1 MLKVHEL
8 CKSFGDKKVLNNV
21 SFEIHKG
28 EIVGL
33 VGENGA
39 GKSTLLHILATLQK
53 QSSGH
58 FFIDGQSDK
67 NLRHIR
73 KRIGFVP
80 QEIALWEDFTVKEN
94 MKFFE
99 KLSWKRVSDETLK
112 ALCEAMHLHVW
123 DTLVGSLSGGMK
135 RKLNMAISL
144 IHDPPILLLDEPT
157 VGIDLKSKKEIA
169 NYLMSV
175 STENDKTILYISH
188 DMDEIKTMC
197 DRVISIGDDPFYEQ
211 ILTQAGMEVTPLNN
225 SKE

>member
-1 MLKVHEL
+1 MLRVHEIS
-8 CKSFGDKKVLNNV
+8 KNYGKKQILNNV
-21 SFEIHKG
+21 SFEINKG

-58 FFIDGQSDK
+58 FTIHGESDN
-67 NLRHIR
+67 NLRQIR
-73 KRIGFVP
+73 KHIGFVP

-99 KLSWKRVSDETLK
+99 QLSWKRVSDDTLK

-123 DTLVGSLSGGMK
+123 DTQVRSLSGGMK

-169 NYLMSV
+169 HYLSRV
-175 STENDKTILYISH
+175 SATNDKTILYISH
-188 DMDEIKTMC
+188 DMDEITSMC
-197 DRVISIGDDPFYEQ
+197 NRVISIGDDPFYER
-211 ILTQAGMEVTPLNN
+211 ILTQAGMEVTTLNN
-225 SKE
+225 SRD